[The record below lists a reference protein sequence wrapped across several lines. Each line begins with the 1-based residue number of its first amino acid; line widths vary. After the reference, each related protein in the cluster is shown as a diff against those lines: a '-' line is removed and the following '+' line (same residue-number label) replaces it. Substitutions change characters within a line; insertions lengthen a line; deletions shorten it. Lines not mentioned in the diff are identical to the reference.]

1 MKRAFLLS
9 LLFLTHLAV
18 WADEP
23 RTNDPVAPQVASG
36 STNGHE
42 WVDLGLSVKWAT
54 CNVGASTPAEYGNYF
69 AWGETSVKWMY
80 WDDDSATYEKSMGD
94 IAGNPDYDAARANW
108 GDGWRLPTQAEFR
121 ELIDK
126 CTWTWT
132 SQGGHNGYKVTG
144 KNGNSIFLPAAGWCI
159 GPALSYAGKLGFYWS
174 SSPFGNDSQRAGGLC
189 FRNDSGC
196 HVEWG
201 YRYYG
206 DSVRPVMDLTP
217 SERQSMAA
225 TEEQAWRAKI
235 AAGKMHQINGYYYV
249 DLGLSVKWATC
260 NIGANYP
267 WNDGDY
273 YAWGETNTKSEY
285 TAETSTSYNKS
296 MGDIAGNP
304 TYDAARAKWGGS
316 WRMPTK
322 KEMLELIDKCT
333 WRETVVGGCRGYQII
348 GPNRNSIFLPL
359 AGWKGKTGS
368 SKKGEQGLYWSSTSD
383 SGELQA
389 ACGLLLRGGGSP
401 SVMRGTRNGGT
412 PIRPVTD

>member
-1 MKRAFLLS
+1 
-9 LLFLTHLAV
+9 
-18 WADEP
+18 
-23 RTNDPVAPQVASG
+23 
-36 STNGHE
+36 
-42 WVDLGLSVKWAT
+42 
-54 CNVGASTPAEYGNYF
+54 
-69 AWGETSVKWMY
+69 
-80 WDDDSATYEKSMGD
+80 
-94 IAGNPDYDAARANW
+94 
-108 GDGWRLPTQAEFR
+108 
-121 ELIDK
+121 
-126 CTWTWT
+126 
-132 SQGGHNGYKVTG
+132 
-144 KNGNSIFLPAAGWCI
+144 
-159 GPALSYAGKLGFYWS
+159 
-174 SSPFGNDSQRAGGLC
+174 
-189 FRNDSGC
+189 
-196 HVEWG
+196 
-201 YRYYG
+201 
-206 DSVRPVMDLTP
+206 
-217 SERQSMAA
+217 
-225 TEEQAWRAKI
+225 
-235 AAGKMHQINGYYYV
+235 
-249 DLGLSVKWATC
+249 LGLSVKWATC

-389 ACGLLLRGGGSP
+389 ACGLFLRGGSP
-401 SVMRGTRNGGT
+401 SVKRGTRNGGT

>member
-1 MKRAFLLS
+1 MKRAFLFS
-9 LLFLTHLAV
+9 LLLLTHVAV

-23 RTNDPVAPQVASG
+23 RTNDPVAPQAASG

-54 CNVGASTPAEYGNYF
+54 CNVGASSPSEYGNYY
-69 AWGETSVKWMY
+69 AWGETRTKS
-80 WDDDSATYEKSMGD
+80 TYTEENCQTYNKSMGD
-94 IAGNPDYDAARANW
+94 IAGSSQYDVARANW
-108 GDGWRLPTQAEFR
+108 GSSWRLPTKAEFE
-121 ELIDK
+121 ELK
-126 CTWTWT
+126 NNCTWTWT

-144 KNGNSIFLPAAGWCI
+144 KNGNSIFLPAAGWRS
-159 GPALSYAGKLGFYWS
+159 GSSLGYAGEDGHYRS
-174 SSPFGNDSQRAGGLC
+174 STPFESGSQRAYHL
-189 FRNDSGC
+189 FFYSGNRS
-196 HVEWG
+196 VNWG
-201 YRYYG
+201 YRNYG
-206 DSVRPVMDLTP
+206 HTVRPVMDLSP

-322 KEMLELIDKCT
+322 KEMLELIYKCT